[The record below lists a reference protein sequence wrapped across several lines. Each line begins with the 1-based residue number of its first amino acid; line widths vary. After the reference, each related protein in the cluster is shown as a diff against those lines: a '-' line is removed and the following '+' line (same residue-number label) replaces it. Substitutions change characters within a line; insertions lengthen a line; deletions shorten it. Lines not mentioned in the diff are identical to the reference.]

1 MKRKYGR
8 KLFTQGSQELA
19 KKYLRKEEILAYKEL
34 QKMRIRKMRE
44 FSGRSSI
51 KEAKI
56 NKIRA
61 FIGPIEV
68 RPVFDAWKKFVK
80 MRIGERRGHR
90 NSVLGEIQE
99 DVD

>member
-1 MKRKYGR
+1 
-8 KLFTQGSQELA
+8 
-19 KKYLRKEEILAYKEL
+19 
-34 QKMRIRKMRE
+34 MRE